1 LPGVCLFEGEDELNF
16 IIFNDEGFRGKN
28 SDIISKFIEKYPQ
41 IDLDIKEKQKIIN
54 YIYNNNKGSKLYY
67 KNLYC
72 SMIMLISFLSKNKK
86 MKEDEAI
93 YLIIKNNL
101 GSLKLSHDLKNFF
114 SNEGKNLTLNKMLNL
129 FFFIEHLYFKDL
141 SNNLQQEYKAQIPEE
156 IKNKI
161 IEKLLKK
168 NNSNDKIIIK
178 ELAAATRR
186 FISRYLVG
194 TREDIEIKENRE
206 LSFELSREELWEEKK
221 RKSNDLIDIIY
232 EKIDEFK
239 LNVGQAYEFYNLI
252 GEEDRNEI
260 KHL

>member
-1 LPGVCLFEGEDELNF
+1 
-16 IIFNDEGFRGKN
+16 
-28 SDIISKFIEKYPQ
+28 
-41 IDLDIKEKQKIIN
+41 
-54 YIYNNNKGSKLYY
+54 
-67 KNLYC
+67 
-72 SMIMLISFLSKNKK
+72 
-86 MKEDEAI
+86 
-93 YLIIKNNL
+93 
-101 GSLKLSHDLKNFF
+101 
-114 SNEGKNLTLNKMLNL
+114 MLNL